1 MPKILTARSLSNLNN
16 LRFVTADGLL
26 TGVIATVEVN
36 YGDRGM
42 SESIDV
48 LPLMT
53 VFEQEKIA
61 SVYARIVRLIEHELV
76 G

>member
-1 MPKILTARSLSNLNN
+1 MPKILTARSVSNLNN
-16 LRFVTADGLL
+16 LRFVTAAGVI
-26 TGVIATVEVN
+26 TGVVATVEVN

-53 VFEQEKIA
+53 MLEQEKIA
-61 SVYARIVRLIEHELV
+61 SVYARIVRLIAHELV
-76 G
+76 E